1 MRRINSY
8 GPGILVLCT
17 ALLILLLG
25 PELAHRLTFQHTQ
38 ARIVQAQ
45 TRLTESTILEEMNA
59 SFRDIAT
66 LVEPSVVHVDA
77 RHEMSTGLRGRIKG
91 YASGSGWVYDDLG
104 HIVTNSHVV
113 ADATEIQIQLYDGDL
128 LDAQVVGLD
137 VSTDIAVLKVS
148 PGNLHPAKRSL
159 ASSDVQQGDMVF
171 AFGSP
176 FDFRFSMSAGVVSGK
191 GRSVGL
197 LRTDTGMAPGYENFI
212 QVDAAINP
220 GNSGGP
226 LTDIYGRVI
235 GMNTA
240 IATGRDGGFEE
251 GQFAG
256 IGLAI
261 PMSMI
266 YPVVEQ
272 IISTG
277 EVQKGFLG
285 VNIVDLNQP
294 IADSLAAQ
302 GYRGWGLLLKKVE
315 PGSALAGHGM
325 LAGDVIITLNG
336 QTVAQRRQLMKQLFD
351 SPADTVELNVWR
363 YDTKADKSQRV
374 LISMDS
380 ESARE
385 LGSSTVLEIDEP
397 ISKALELDG
406 FSTKGVCISSVT
418 KSGPAWES
426 GILPGDVITHVNEEV
441 IGSVSQLRST
451 ISSMMPG
458 TSATLTIWRHDPSD
472 TIGDTLTI
480 SVPLSRLSP

>member
-8 GPGILVLCT
+8 GPSVLVLAT

-25 PELAHRLTFQHTQ
+25 PELAHRLTYHHTQ

-45 TRLTESTILEEMNA
+45 ARLGNSSLLEELNA

-77 RHEMSTGLRGRIKG
+77 RHDLPTGPRGRVQA
-91 YASGSGWVYDDLG
+91 YASGSGWVYDNEG
-104 HIVTNSHVV
+104 HIVTNHHVV
-113 ADATEIQIQLYDGDL
+113 EDATEIQVQLFDGDI
-128 LDAQVVGLD
+128 LDAEIVGSD
-137 VSTDIAVLKVS
+137 ASTDIAVLKINS
-148 PGNLHPAKRSL
+148 NTLHPATRSL
-159 ASSDVQQGDMVF
+159 SPMSVQQGDMVF

-197 LRTDTGMAPGYENFI
+197 LRSGTGLTAGYENFI

-240 IATGRDGGFEE
+240 IATGQDRGFDE

-294 IADSLAAQ
+294 IADGLAAQ
-302 GYRGWGLLLKKVE
+302 GYRGWGLLLAE
-315 PGSALAGHGM
+315 IETDSPLARGGM
-325 LAGDVIITLNG
+325 LAGDVVIAING
-336 QTVAQRRQLMKQLFD
+336 KTVSTRRDVMLQLFD
-351 SPADTVELNVWR
+351 TSGDSVEISVWR
-363 YDTKADKSQRV
+363 YDGNEDRSQR
-374 LISMDS
+374 IRTIMDV
-380 ESARE
+380 ESAKS
-385 LGSSTVLEIDEP
+385 LGSSAI
-397 ISKALELDG
+397 LELDEPLSELLELHG
-406 FSTKGVCISSVT
+406 FNGKGVRVSAVT
-418 KSGPAWES
+418 KSGPAWEN
-426 GILPGDVITHVNEEV
+426 GILPGDIITEVNKEP
-441 IGSVSQLRST
+441 IASVSQLRST

-458 TSATLTIWRHDPSD
+458 TSTELRIWRHDPTD
-472 TIGDTLTI
+472 TDSEILTI
-480 SVPLSRLSP
+480 LVPLSRLTP

>member
-8 GPGILVLCT
+8 GPSIIVLLT
-17 ALLILLLG
+17 AALLLLLG
-25 PELAHRLTFQHTQ
+25 PELAHRLTFQYTQ

-45 TRLTESTILEEMNA
+45 TRLSESSLLEELNA

-66 LVEPSVVHVDA
+66 LVEPSVVHIDA
-77 RHEMSTGLRGRIKG
+77 RHNLPGQRSGHIQE
-91 YASGSGWVYDDLG
+91 YASGSGWIYDAKG

-113 ADATEIQIQLYDGDL
+113 ADATDIQVQLYDGNL
-128 LDAQVVGLD
+128 LDAEIVGAD

-148 PGNLHPAKRSL
+148 PKNLHPASRSL
-159 ASSDVQQGDMVF
+159 NSSSVQQGDMVF

-197 LRTDTGMAPGYENFI
+197 LRSDTGRAPGYENFI

-226 LTDIYGRVI
+226 LTDINGRVI

-294 IADSLAAQ
+294 VADSLASQ
-302 GYRGWGLLLKKVE
+302 GYRGRGLLLAIIE
-315 PGSALAGHGM
+315 PDSALDDGGM
-325 LAGDVIITLNG
+325 RTGDVLIAMNG
-336 QTVAQRRQLMKQLFD
+336 EAVADRRELMLQLFD
-351 SPADTVELNVWR
+351 QKIEAVEFLVWR
-363 YDTKADKSQRV
+363 YDNKTNRSQR
-374 LISMDS
+374 IRIIIDPD
-380 ESARE
+380 SARS
-385 LGSSTVLEIDEP
+385 LGASAV
-397 ISKALELDG
+397 LELDEPLSEVLEKRG
-406 FSTKGVCISSVT
+406 FNGKGVRVSSVT
-418 KSGPAWES
+418 ESGPAWES
-426 GILPGDVITHVNEEV
+426 GILPGDIIIKVNQET

-458 TSATLTIWRHDPSD
+458 TSAILEIWRHDPSD
-472 TIGDTLTI
+472 AIGDTLTI